1 MTTRALW
8 RNRSRQQ
15 APPEA
20 TAAGA
25 ADGPAGAP
33 PPTAGPP
40 AGAIVPLDIAPGDPL
55 LAYLQANQTGVIE
68 VDRLT
73 LDSDGVRAL
82 RAAGVRLALPLV
94 SQGELVGLINLG
106 QRLSEQDYSSDDRRL
121 LGNLATQAAPAVRV
135 AQLVR
140 QQQLEALE
148 RQRIEQELRVA
159 RLIQQFLLPKD
170 VPAVAGWQVKAYYQP
185 ARAVGGDFY
194 DFIYFADGRIGFV
207 IGDVTDKGVPA
218 ALVMATTRTLLRTA
232 AEQLVMPGAVLER
245 TNNLLVENIP
255 PKMFVTC
262 LYALLNPTTGHMVFA
277 NAGHDVPYRRTRQGV
292 VELRARGMP
301 LGLLPNMTYDQHEA
315 TLRPGECVLLYSDG
329 LVEAHSPTRE
339 MFGFPRL
346 QAMMA
351 EPDGDDLLAFL
362 LNRLHGFTGPH
373 WEQEDD
379 VTMVLLAA
387 QPRAGG
393 EGPTGSQADGG
404 EVLAAQP
411 RAGGDGPG
419 DGQGQAREL
428 LARFEL
434 PSRPGNERRAMQQ
447 VAEVLA
453 PLGLPQ
459 GKLDK
464 LKTAVA
470 EATMNGMEHGNRYDE
485 TIPVLI
491 EVTREGDD
499 LVVSITDRG
508 LKQPIPEAVTP
519 DLTAKLAGQQSPRG
533 WGLFLIQNMV
543 DEMHVTTDDVHHT
556 VKLVIHLTEGAQ
568 RGTTG

>member
-1 MTTRALW
+1 MYELKTNNLPILSTLQAWQHGFESPFKAEVYFFSTRRFTDLKWGTQNPVMLRDPEFGPIRLRAFGSYAIRVKDAPTFLREIVGTDGRFTTEEITNQLRNMIVARFANILGQAKIPALDLAG
-8 RNRSRQQ
+8 NYDQLGQFLQQ
-15 APPEA
+15 R
-20 TAAGA
+20 
-25 ADGPAGAP
+25 
-33 PPTAGPP
+33 
-40 AGAIVPLDIAPGDPL
+40 IAPEFE
-55 LAYLQANQTGVIE
+55 A
-68 VDRLT
+68 
-73 LDSDGVRAL
+73 
-82 RAAGVRLALPLV
+82 
-94 SQGELVGLINLG
+94 VGL
-106 QRLSEQDYSSDDRRL
+106 
-121 LGNLATQAAPAVRV
+121 
-135 AQLVR
+135 
-140 QQQLEALE
+140 
-148 RQRIEQELRVA
+148 EL
-159 RLIQQFLLPKD
+159 P
-170 VPAVAGWQVKAYYQP
+170 
-185 ARAVGGDFY
+185 
-194 DFIYFADGRIGFV
+194 
-207 IGDVTDKGVPA
+207 
-218 ALVMATTRTLLRTA
+218 
-232 AEQLVMPGAVLER
+232 
-245 TNNLLVENIP
+245 NLLVENIP

-519 DLTAKLAGQQSPRG
+519 DLDAKLAGQQSPRG